1 MAMPAL
7 AHSPKSV
14 GSDGFGTK
22 YRFRDESEDQLT
34 GENIPIDF
42 AKNCESLGA
51 HVIVARTREE
61 FSKAIEDAKAI
72 KNRPVCIVT
81 ETDRRQR
88 VGGYE
93 SWWDVAVAEVSD
105 NPDVQE
111 ARKDYEEAK
120 ADERHHL

>member
-1 MAMPAL
+1 MAAG
-7 AHSPKSV
+7 V

-22 YRFRDESEDQLT
+22 YRFRDEAAEELI

-51 HVIVARTREE
+51 YVIKAATREA
-61 FSKAIEDAKAI
+61 FSAALEEAKTI

-81 ETDRRQR
+81 ETDRRER

-93 SWWDVAVAEVSD
+93 SWWDVSVAEVSD
-105 NPDVQE
+105 NPDVQQ
-111 ARKDYEEAK
+111 ARKEYEESK
-120 ADERHHL
+120 QKEQHYL